1 MHLTYHS
8 VTQRLICHYC
18 GYSEPVRTRCSKC
31 GGALKPVGSGTQKIE
46 QELRWIFPDTEIL
59 RMDADTVTARNGH
72 EQMLKRF
79 EEKKIPILLGTQ
91 MVSKGLDFEN
101 VTLVGVLDADMS
113 LYVSNYRAA
122 ETTFS
127 LITQVVGRAGRG
139 DAAGAAMIQT
149 MTPEHP
155 VLLLAAKQDYDAFY
169 DMEIAIRE
177 LHHCPPFSDLFF
189 ITFTGLYE
197 DRVQQAA
204 ARFRNDLRAQLKAAA
219 YLDGGATVLG
229 PAPCAIVKVNY
240 TYRYRLTLTAKNS
253 KNLRQLLSSQLK
265 AFSKDKQNRGVNAY
279 ADVNSYD

>member
-18 GYSEPVRTRCSKC
+18 GYSEPARARCPKC
-31 GGALKPVGSGTQKIE
+31 GGALKAVGSGTQKIE
-46 QELRWIFPDTEIL
+46 QELRWMFPDTELL
-59 RMDADTVTARNGH
+59 RMDADTVTASNSH
-72 EQMLKRF
+72 EQLLRRF
-79 EEKKIPILLGTQ
+79 EEEKIPILLGTQ
-91 MVSKGLDFEN
+91 MVTKGLDFEN

-139 DAAGAAMIQT
+139 EQAGTAMVQT

-155 VLLLAAKQDYDAFY
+155 VIKLAARQDYDAFY
-169 DMEIAIRE
+169 EMEIAIRE
-177 LHHCPPFSDLFF
+177 LHHCPPFLDLFF

-197 DRVQQAA
+197 DQVVQAA
-204 ARFRNDLRAQLKAAA
+204 KRFRDNLRTQLKTPPYASHS
-219 YLDGGATVLG
+219 ATLLG
-229 PAPCAIVKVNY
+229 PAPCAVAKINY
-240 TYRYRLTLTAKNS
+240 TYRYRLTLAAKNG
-253 KNLRQLLSSQLK
+253 KPLRQLLDSGLR
-265 AFSKDKQNRGVNAY
+265 AFAKDKQNRGVNAY

>member
-1 MHLTYHS
+1 MFLREQSINFTGGFFDL
-8 VTQRLICHYC
+8 RLAAVVAERIAALFQVE
-18 GYSEPVRTRCSKC
+18 SIVR
-31 GGALKPVGSGTQKIE
+31 
-46 QELRWIFPDTEIL
+46 L
-59 RMDADTVTARNGH
+59 RMDAKER
-72 EQMLKRF
+72 
-79 EEKKIPILLGTQ
+79 
-91 MVSKGLDFEN
+91 
-101 VTLVGVLDADMS
+101 VLRGNA
-113 LYVSNYRAA
+113 VP
-122 ETTFS
+122 
-127 LITQVVGRAGRG
+127 RG

-149 MTPEHP
+149 MTSEHP

-204 ARFRNDLRAQLKAAA
+204 ARFRNSLRAQLKAAA

-240 TYRYRLTLTAKNS
+240 TYRYRLTLAAKNS